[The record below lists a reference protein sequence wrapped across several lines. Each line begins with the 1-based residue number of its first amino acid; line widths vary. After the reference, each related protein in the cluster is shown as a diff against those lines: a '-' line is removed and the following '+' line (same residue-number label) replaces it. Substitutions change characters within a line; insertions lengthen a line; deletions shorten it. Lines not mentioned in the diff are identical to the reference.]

1 MILPSS
7 EQSAGGR
14 RVSRIRA
21 LPSGARVVLFLLCLA
36 MVWGPLALL
45 IHRGLG
51 GGMGQPHAATA
62 IALLLLYA
70 LFVVL
75 VRVWGRRVHHWAKPL
90 RHLGWVGGG
99 VSFLRRL
106 AMATALG
113 LGGVVLLFGL
123 ELGLGWATFQWPSWS
138 WARLLTE
145 AALVGLAYGL
155 LEELLFRGWL
165 LAELEAGS
173 RGRTALIANATVFA
187 LAHFIK
193 PLPEIIRTFPQFV
206 GLLILGLALVWARR
220 TTSRQITPDWQP
232 TSLALP
238 MGLHAGLVGGY
249 YLFNVG
255 NLVAYTGQV
264 PEWITGIDRNPLAGG
279 LGVVLLIAIA
289 TLFARQAQTKT
300 SQSLACEEA
309 FGG

>member
-1 MILPSS
+1 
-7 EQSAGGR
+7 
-14 RVSRIRA
+14 
-21 LPSGARVVLFLLCLA
+21 
-36 MVWGPLALL
+36 
-45 IHRGLG
+45 
-51 GGMGQPHAATA
+51 MGQPHAATA